1 MKTGAVIAA
10 AGVSTGITNAE
21 QLKQAGTLS
30 MLERIVL
37 NFQRAGIKEIVV
49 VTGHQSKL
57 IEKRL
62 HRYGITFLRNEDYE
76 NTQMFDSVKMGLN
89 FLKDKCDQIF
99 LCPAD
104 IPFFMGETVERLL
117 KEQGSLVLPVC
128 SGKTGHPIR
137 ISSSLIPQIMAYKG
151 NSGLEGALKALDIEE
166 VRIEIQDE
174 GAITEVNAREAYQHL
189 ETIHDAELMRPHVSM
204 YLAGKRPFFSQ
215 MTKQLLKLIDAL
227 GSVKEACH
235 KCGISYSKGWAII
248 ELAEEELG
256 YKVVERQQGGKNGG
270 IAYVTQKGKHWI
282 MLFERYEQ
290 QVEKAASDIY
300 EQIFLESE
308 LF

>member
-10 AGVSTGITNAE
+10 AGISTGITTAE

-37 NFQRAGIKEIVV
+37 NFQRAGIKEIVI
-49 VTGHQSKL
+49 VTGHESKL

-62 HRYGITFLRNEDYE
+62 HRYAITFLRNEDYE
-76 NTQMFDSVKMGLN
+76 NTQMFDSVKLGLN
-89 FLKDKCDQIF
+89 FMKDKCDQVF

-104 IPFFMGETVERLL
+104 IPFFMGETVEKLQ
-117 KEQGSLVLPVC
+117 KEQGPLILPLC
-128 SGKTGHPIR
+128 GGKVGHPIR
-137 ISSSLIPQIMAYKG
+137 ISTELIPQIMAYQG
-151 NSGLEGALKALDIEE
+151 SFGLEGALKTLDVEP
-166 VRIEIQDE
+166 VKIEIQDE
-174 GAITEVNAREAYQHL
+174 GAITEANVRDAYQHL
-189 ETIHDAELMRPHVSM
+189 EAIHDAELMRPHVSM

-215 MTKQLLKLIDAL
+215 MTKRLLKLIDTL

-248 ELAEEELG
+248 ELAEAELG

-270 IAYVTQKGKHWI
+270 IAFVTKKGKHWI
-282 MLFERYEQ
+282 TLFELYEQ

-300 EQIFLESE
+300 EQVFMDSE